1 MVHQI
6 RLREPWNSEKMPGGV
21 RYTRHFN
28 APSGLSQESQVDLV
42 VKSVSRRLSVVFNGQ
57 SLGSLGGPQART
69 SFDIRSLLQLHNQIW
84 IEVRGRYGWDWIRG
98 RFAAVRSVFGVERGM
113 RVSRGGMSFPCFLGF
128 VLRDCSNASHS
139 AESVTNKVN
148 LALDA

>member
-28 APSGLSQESQVDLV
+28 APSGLSQDSQVDLV
-42 VKSVSRRLSVVFNGQ
+42 VKSVSRRLAVVFNGQ

-84 IEVRGRYGWDWIRG
+84 IEVKGAFEDTDGTGLEEDSRPFEVCLELRG
-98 RFAAVRSVFGVERGM
+98 E
-113 RVSRGGMSFPCFLGF
+113 
-128 VLRDCSNASHS
+128 
-139 AESVTNKVN
+139 
-148 LALDA
+148 

>member
-42 VKSVSRRLSVVFNGQ
+42 VKSVSRRCLLYTSPSPRDGLLS
-57 SLGSLGGPQART
+57 R
-69 SFDIRSLLQLHNQIW
+69 
-84 IEVRGRYGWDWIRG
+84 
-98 RFAAVRSVFGVERGM
+98 M
-113 RVSRGGMSFPCFLGF
+113 PC
-128 VLRDCSNASHS
+128 CA
-139 AESVTNKVN
+139 
-148 LALDA
+148 